1 LRIRIRKR
9 EIFMKIAVVREI
21 NEFESR
27 VAISPE
33 IVRKMV
39 DGGLSVTVEKG
50 AGAASSFLD
59 HTYEKAGAT
68 LAKDFKNTV
77 SGAQLLLKVQAPSA
91 KEIKAL
97 PKGIAVLGTLG
108 VLSNPEQVKAYANAG
123 VDALSMDLVPRITR
137 AQSMDVLSSQSN
149 LAGYRSVIE
158 GAAAFGR
165 AFPMMMTAAGT
176 VPPAKVL
183 VLGAGVAGLQA
194 VATAKRL
201 GAVVSAFDV
210 RPAVKEQVESLGA
223 TFVEV
228 DAPEQDAETSGGY
241 AKEMDDDY
249 KRRQGEKIHEVL
261 KKTDIAITT
270 ALIPGKPAPTLITKA
285 MVQDMK
291 AGSVVVDLAA
301 PAGGNCEVSKP
312 GETVQTQNGVSILA
326 PLNIASA
333 IAYDASQLYAR
344 NLWSF
349 IQLLL
354 GEDKKTLQ
362 LDSEDEIIKATLLT
376 RQGRIVQEKFAA

>member
-1 LRIRIRKR
+1 
-9 EIFMKIAVVREI
+9 MKIAVVREI

-39 DGGLSVTVEKG
+39 DAGLSVTVEKG
-50 AGAASSFLD
+50 AGTASSFLD
-59 HTYEKAGAT
+59 HAYEKAGAT

-149 LAGYRSVIE
+149 LAGYRSVID

-176 VPPAKVL
+176 VPPARVL

-194 VATAKRL
+194 IATAKRL

>member
-1 LRIRIRKR
+1 
-9 EIFMKIAVVREI
+9 MKIAVVRETHD
-21 NEFESR
+21 FESR
-27 VAISPE
+27 VAVSPE
-33 IVRKMV
+33 VVGKMV
-39 DGGLSVTVEKG
+39 EAGISVCIEKG
-50 AGAASSFLD
+50 AGLGSSFLD
-59 HTYEKAGAT
+59 QAYEKAGAD
-68 LAKDFKNTV
+68 LAKDFKSTV
-77 SGAQLLLKVQAPSA
+77 SGAQLLLKVQAPSS
-91 KEIKAL
+91 KEIKDL

-108 VLSNPEQVKAYANAG
+108 VLSNPEQVKAYAKAG

-149 LAGYRSVIE
+149 LAGYRSVID

-176 VPPAKVL
+176 IPPAKVL

-223 TFVEV
+223 TFIEVE
-228 DAPEQDAETSGGY
+228 APKQDAETSGGY
-241 AKEMDDDY
+241 AKEMDEDY
-249 KRRQGEKIHEVL
+249 KRRQGEKVHEVL

-270 ALIPGKPAPTLITKA
+270 ALIPGRPAPTLITKA
-285 MVQDMK
+285 MVKDMK
-291 AGSVVVDLAA
+291 AGSVIVDLAA
-301 PAGGNCEVSKP
+301 PAGGNCEEAKP
-312 GETVQTQNGVSILA
+312 GETNVTNNGVSVLA

-349 IQLLL
+349 VQLLL
-354 GEDKKTLQ
+354 NEDKSQLQ
-362 LDSEDEIIKATLLT
+362 LDSEDEIIKAALLT